1 MSQRFI
7 CAHIETPEQVFTW
20 LIANT
25 GSVKPSTV
33 YNKAIS
39 LMVYLTNG
47 QIKYATAAAW
57 CDVPD
62 DMDQTKLFAIYDA
75 LGKVFKD
82 IFRDKSPDVLTVQSV
97 TVLGIKNLIK

>member
-25 GSVKPSTV
+25 GAINVGTV
-33 YNKAIS
+33 YNKTIS
-39 LMVYLTNG
+39 LMVFLANG
-47 QIKYATAAAW
+47 QIKYATTAAW

-62 DMDQTKLFAIYDA
+62 DMDQTKLLAIYDA

-82 IFRDKSPDVLTVQSV
+82 IFTDKDPKTLIVRSV
-97 TVLGIKNLIK
+97 IVLGIKNL

>member
-25 GSVKPSTV
+25 GSVRPGTV

-39 LMVYLTNG
+39 LMVFLSNG

-62 DMDQTKLFAIYDA
+62 DMDQTKQLAIFDA

-82 IFRDKSPDVLTVQSV
+82 IFKDKSPDAKMVQTV
-97 TVLGIKNLIK
+97 TVLGIKNL

>member
-25 GSVKPSTV
+25 GSARFGTV

-39 LMVYLTNG
+39 LMVFLRNG

-62 DMDQTKLFAIYDA
+62 DMDQTKQLAMYDA

-82 IFRDKSPDVLTVQSV
+82 IFIDKSPNELIVQSV
-97 TVLGIKNLIK
+97 IVLGIKNL